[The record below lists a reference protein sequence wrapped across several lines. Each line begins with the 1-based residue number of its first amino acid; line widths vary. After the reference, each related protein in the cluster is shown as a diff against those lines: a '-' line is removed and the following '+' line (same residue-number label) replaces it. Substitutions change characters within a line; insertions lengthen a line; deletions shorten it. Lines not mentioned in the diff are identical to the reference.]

1 MQLGQLEFGPKIDR
15 KHEPTF
21 QIPSQQYGTLTCVFD
36 SEENFTIQLDL
47 KLCWTLM
54 TYEKFGTTFEQ
65 IMILT

>member
-21 QIPSQQYGTLTCVFD
+21 QIPFQQNGTLTCVFD

-47 KLCWTLM
+47 DFKVMLDS
-54 TYEKFGTTFEQ
+54 YD
-65 IMILT
+65 I